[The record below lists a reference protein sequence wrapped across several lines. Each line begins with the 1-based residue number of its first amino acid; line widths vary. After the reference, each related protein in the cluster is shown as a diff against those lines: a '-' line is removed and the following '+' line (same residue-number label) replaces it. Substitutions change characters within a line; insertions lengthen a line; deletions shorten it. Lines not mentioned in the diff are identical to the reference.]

1 MERQQGKLFGR
12 NSQKTR
18 NEDGSSTQR
27 RWLDE
32 AKSNKISFDVILVS
46 PTEKDLRGT
55 LELDVTQASTST
67 VAELKAKIQNQF
79 NVPTYDQK
87 VTFGSVTL
95 EDVDT
100 LFSHRLV
107 DGDILTVEYSYAVDT
122 ENIHGIIAHLQRA
135 ADFLKDV
142 SKEDVRIYPGSEI
155 HRLATQTLNVLNLE
169 QCVASTFVSASP
181 EQCAA
186 NTKYFVH
193 NGGMGLLNG
202 IHTMLLKYSW
212 NQIWHFD
219 LLLYEKVIVT
229 IMEYISEHIPQSQ
242 LYQTFQ
248 NSIENISRSFLRV
261 TMYPGKRII
270 PPYNTNFTAVNQDT
284 QFHELIGVM
293 TSALTAMARY
303 VHRTQTKSLTSFL
316 LFEVHLC

>member
-1 MERQQGKLFGR
+1 MILFLG
-12 NSQKTR
+12 
-18 NEDGSSTQR
+18 
-27 RWLDE
+27 
-32 AKSNKISFDVILVS
+32 
-46 PTEKDLRGT
+46 
-55 LELDVTQASTST
+55 
-67 VAELKAKIQNQF
+67 KAKIQNQF
-79 NVPTYDQK
+79 KVPTYDQK

-122 ENIHGIIAHLQRA
+122 ENIYGIIAHLQRA
-135 ADFLKDV
+135 ADFIKDV

-155 HRLATQTLNVLNLE
+155 HRLATQTLNVSNLE
-169 QCVASTFVSASP
+169 QCVVSTFVSASP

-212 NQIWHFD
+212 HQLWHFD
-219 LLLYEKVIVT
+219 LVLYEKLIVT
-229 IMEYISEHIPQSQ
+229 IMQYISVRIPQSQ

-248 NSIENISRSFLRV
+248 NSIENISRSFLRER
-261 TMYPGKRII
+261 MYPGKHII
-270 PPYNTNFTAVNQDT
+270 PLINNIDFTAVNQDT
-284 QFHELIGVM
+284 QIHELIGVM

-316 LFEVHLC
+316 LFEVYIC